1 MSTKSCNKDNPSRA
15 QILPFEADPELQKDM
30 GSFQAL
36 QTQSNALLTQSKNI
50 QSLIH
55 RNRQNRLVNQQQIA
69 RICQTSMQQADET
82 SQEET
87 SQIAEEHKLLVNLRL
102 QIAEL
107 DAEHVSLHQE
117 FIGLQSHIRKV
128 VRGQRSKLVESINR
142 TRALTASKEGG
153 IALVSSR
160 HIVNTTNKN
169 ITTQNDLETTP
180 LKKSA

>member
-69 RICQTSMQQADET
+69 RICQTSIQQA
-82 SQEET
+82 EEP

-160 HIVNTTNKN
+160 HTVNTTNKN